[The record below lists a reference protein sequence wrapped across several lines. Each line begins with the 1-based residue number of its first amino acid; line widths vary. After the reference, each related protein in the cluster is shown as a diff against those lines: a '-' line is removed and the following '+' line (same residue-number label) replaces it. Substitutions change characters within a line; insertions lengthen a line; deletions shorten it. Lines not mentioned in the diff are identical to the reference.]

1 MCIYTIYIHCSRVD
15 MHIDIGYDIQI
26 YQMFDVRIQ
35 IYKYICM
42 YVM

>member
-1 MCIYTIYIHCSRVD
+1 